1 MSFTGCVPQ
10 LSGFWISQRWLLAI
24 QSRLQIGQRVEY
36 FDAQAN
42 SLKRG
47 QVLKLCRKQA
57 QFLDQDDDRRWL
69 IPYAAIN
76 LDGADVQ
83 IR

>member
-1 MSFTGCVPQ
+1 MNQASAFELYRMRAAIDRVLDKP
-10 LSGFWISQRWLLAI
+10 RWLLAI

-47 QVLKLCRKQA
+47 QVLELCRKQA
-57 QFLDQDDDRRWL
+57 LILDQDDDRRWL
-69 IPYAAIN
+69 ISYAAIN
-76 LDGADVQ
+76 
-83 IR
+83 